1 MLLFIVI
8 SERHNCTYNIEL
20 ITSALAW
27 KFFIWFMSNIGN
39 YRLLM
44 FHGMLM
50 IFNILIQYENTYHL
64 NNVKLIYR
72 QIVYT
77 ILNLGID
84 WS

>member
-1 MLLFIVI
+1 
-8 SERHNCTYNIEL
+8 
-20 ITSALAW
+20 
-27 KFFIWFMSNIGN
+27 MSNIGN